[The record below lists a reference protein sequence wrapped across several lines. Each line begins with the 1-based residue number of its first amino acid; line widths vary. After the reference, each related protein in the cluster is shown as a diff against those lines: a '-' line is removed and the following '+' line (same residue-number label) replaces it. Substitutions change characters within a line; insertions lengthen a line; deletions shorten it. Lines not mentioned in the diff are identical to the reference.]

1 MAGFPDGEDNKAAPE
16 SGAEAVEPVNAAEP
30 EQFGFA
36 AQDEHLPW
44 LEGDEEYEEGGVD
57 TGRIVA
63 FALIGL
69 LLLGA
74 IVGGIWWA
82 GQTRADPEMVAD
94 GSVIEA
100 PEGPY
105 KTRPEDPGGKVH
117 EGTGD
122 TSFAV
127 AEGQSREGQIADA
140 RPSIDRVQGEAPASG
155 GVGVQV
161 GAYSSR
167 EAAERGWGTLT
178 GQYSALSGLRHRIVE
193 GKADIGTVY
202 RLQAVAGST
211 AAANE
216 LCRTLRDG
224 GAPCQVKP

>member
-1 MAGFPDGEDNKAAPE
+1 MPVIGGDEDGRQGLPEDKFDQLELPA
-16 SGAEAVEPVNAAEP
+16 AEA
-30 EQFGFA
+30 
-36 AQDEHLPW
+36 EHLPW
-44 LEGDEEYEEGGVD
+44 LDGEEDYDEGGVD

-69 LLLGA
+69 LLLAA

-105 KTRPEDPGGKVH
+105 KERPDDPGGKVH

-127 AEGQSREGQIADA
+127 AEGQTREGQIADA
-140 RPSIDRVQGEAPASG
+140 RPAPSPSIDRGQAGSQAGG

-167 EAAERGWGTLT
+167 ESAERGWSTLS
-178 GQYSALSGLRHRIVE
+178 GQFSALSGLSHRIVE

-202 RLQAVAGST
+202 RLQAVAGSS

-216 LCRTLRDG
+216 LCRTLRAG
-224 GAPCQVKP
+224 GAPCQVKN